1 MLQGIVTHKHTHKEK
16 NMFIH
21 NQMIDTVQGAKKQ
34 FVETFIK
41 DETFKS
47 ELVKLIDAQA
57 AATKTSVE
65 AMLAIATAFTK
76 NTTALMYPN
85 KGAK

>member
-1 MLQGIVTHKHTHKEK
+1 MLQDIVTHKHTHKEK

-21 NQMIDTVQGAKKQ
+21 NQLIDTVQGAKKQ

-41 DETFKS
+41 DDSFKT
-47 ELVKLIDAQA
+47 ELIKLIDAQTV
-57 AATKTSVE
+57 ATKTSVD
-65 AMLAIATAFTK
+65 ACLAIATAFTK

-85 KGAK
+85 KGA

>member
-1 MLQGIVTHKHTHKEK
+1 
-16 NMFIH
+16 MFIH
-21 NQMIDTVQGAKKQ
+21 NQIIDTVQGGKKQ

-41 DETFKS
+41 DATFKS
-47 ELVKLIDAQA
+47 ELIKLIDAQA
-57 AATKTSVE
+57 AATKTSVD

>member
-1 MLQGIVTHKHTHKEK
+1 
-16 NMFIH
+16 MFIH
-21 NQMIDTVQGAKKQ
+21 NQMIDAVQGAKKK

-41 DETFKS
+41 DVAFKT

-57 AATKTSVE
+57 VATKTSVD
-65 AMLAIATAFTK
+65 ACLAIATALTK
-76 NTTALMYPN
+76 NASNIFY